1 MKRVM
6 LLCGMLLAVTASVAA
21 AAPGTNLRWAACF
34 GDGGTANKAFTC
46 NSNAG
51 TNSLSGSF
59 ELGADILQANGLEIV
74 IDLASAGTTLPA
86 WWQFKNVGT
95 CRQTALAMSTSL
107 SPLAVNCA
115 DWAAGQAT
123 GGIGAYTVGG
133 LGPNSARVKL
143 VTAVPAAALADLF
156 AATEYYGFNMNI
168 TNAKTLGT
176 VAIPACAGC
185 NTAVCI
191 VFNSIKVTTQI
202 AANDRTITGATN
214 GIDSNYATWQGGTG
228 VITGAGQGCPAATPT
243 RSATWGSVKSLY
255 R

>member
-1 MKRVM
+1 MKKVT
-6 LLCGMLLAVTASVAA
+6 LLCGMLLALTASVVS
-21 AAPGTNLRWAACF
+21 AAPGTNLRWSACL
-34 GDGGTANKAFTC
+34 GDGGLPNKSFAC
-46 NSNAG
+46 NTNTG

-59 ELGADILQANGLEIV
+59 EIGADILQANGLEIV

-168 TNAKTLGT
+168 TNAKTLGAGT
-176 VAIPACAGC
+176 LSCAGC
-185 NTAVCI
+185 NTAVCL

-202 AANDRTITGATN
+202 AANDRTFSGATN
-214 GIDSNYATWQGGTG
+214 GIDSNFATWQGGTG
-228 VITGAGQGCPAATPT
+228 VITGAGNGCGAATPT
-243 RSATWGSVKSLY
+243 HNATWGAVKSLY